1 MAYAKGTHALAVCD
15 RCGWSY
21 PYLSMKVEWNNL
33 KVCPECYEPRQ
44 PQDTPARITA
54 DPETLYQARP
64 EVSLPQSQLGVV
76 KTENPSS
83 TVIEANGTNSMTFT
97 DDPIGTYFTGLE
109 GTSELGTI
117 TVTIS

>member
-33 KVCPECYEPRQ
+33 KVCAECYEPRQ
-44 PQDTPARITA
+44 PQDTPAKISS

-64 EVSLPQSQLGVV
+64 EVPLPQAQLGVV
-76 KTENPSS
+76 TAGAASP
-83 TVIEANGTNSMTFT
+83 MTDT
-97 DDPIGTYFTGLE
+97 TADTIGTYFTGLE
-109 GTSELGTI
+109 ATSGLGTL
-117 TVTIS
+117 TVTT

>member
-33 KVCPECYEPRQ
+33 KVCSECYEPRQ

-54 DPETLYQARP
+54 DP
-64 EVSLPQSQLGVV
+64 V
-76 KTENPSS
+76 
-83 TVIEANGTNSMTFT
+83 
-97 DDPIGTYFTGLE
+97 GTYFTGLE